1 MQNNS
6 STSAEQTKTNQPA
19 KRTPPTPAQI
29 AAEQKRIAES
39 DATRRAAVLP
49 TAPAS
54 KPVKTSTAVT
64 IPDNRDPVQQ
74 YLDDIAPASIVGR
87 MVKFS
92 KEGQFAVSD
101 DDSVIDDDV
110 DFIALVDQTL
120 IGYIKFNG
128 EGAPPDRAMGL
139 LYDGFVMPPR
149 SSLPDL
155 DQAKWEIGL
164 DGRPADPWQHH
175 VYLVLQRAD
184 TGELFTFVTSSVTGR
199 RAIGTLLRH
208 YDRMQRTNPD
218 QYPVIRLKIGGFQ
231 HKDDRVGWVK
241 VPVLA
246 VVGRQAKDDAARPDT
261 SPAADMNDSL
271 PF

>member
-1 MQNNS
+1 MRQAATRIPTAEQIRAQQKADAEKA
-6 STSAEQTKTNQPA
+6 TSAIKTA
-19 KRTPPTPAQI
+19 
-29 AAEQKRIAES
+29 
-39 DATRRAAVLP
+39 LP
-49 TAPAS
+49 TALTNGGA
-54 KPVKTSTAVT
+54 TLAV
-64 IPDNRDPVQQ
+64 PDKRTELQR
-74 YLDDIAPASIVGR
+74 YLDEIAPASIVGR

-92 KEGQFAVSD
+92 KEGQFVVSD
-101 DDSVIDDDV
+101 DDSVIDEDV

-120 IGYIKFNG
+120 IGWIKFNG
-128 EGAPPDRAMGL
+128 EGAPPDRTMGL
-139 LYDGFVMPPR
+139 LYDGFVMPAR

-208 YDRMQRTNPD
+208 YDRMQRTHPD
-218 QYPVIRLKIGGFQ
+218 QYPVVRLKIGGFQ

-246 VVGRQAKDDAARPDT
+246 VVGRHAKDDAAKPDT
-261 SPAADMNDSL
+261 SLAADMNDSL
-271 PF
+271 PL

>member
-1 MQNNS
+1 MATRIPTTEQIRAQQKADAEKA
-6 STSAEQTKTNQPA
+6 TSAIKVA
-19 KRTPPTPAQI
+19 
-29 AAEQKRIAES
+29 
-39 DATRRAAVLP
+39 LP
-49 TAPAS
+49 TAPTNSGAALS
-54 KPVKTSTAVT
+54 A
-64 IPDNRDPVQQ
+64 PDKRTDVQR
-74 YLDDIAPASIVGR
+74 YLDEIAPASIVGR

-92 KEGQFAVSD
+92 KEGQFVVSD

-120 IGYIKFNG
+120 IGWIKFNG
-128 EGAPPDRAMGL
+128 EGAPPDRRMGL
-139 LYDGFVMPPR
+139 LYDGFVMPAR
-149 SSLPDL
+149 SSLGDL

-175 VYLVLQRAD
+175 VYSVLQRAD
-184 TGELFTFVTSSVTGR
+184 TGELFTLVTSSVTGR

-208 YDRMQRTNPD
+208 YDRMQRTHPD

-231 HKDDRVGWVK
+231 HKDERVGWVK

-246 VVGRQAKDDAARPDT
+246 VVGRHAKDDAAKPDT
-261 SPAADMNDSL
+261 SLAADMDDSL

>member
-1 MQNNS
+1 MATRIPTTEQIRAQQKADAEKA
-6 STSAEQTKTNQPA
+6 TSANK
-19 KRTPPTPAQI
+19 
-29 AAEQKRIAES
+29 AA
-39 DATRRAAVLP
+39 LP
-49 TAPAS
+49 TAPTNGGAAL
-54 KPVKTSTAVT
+54 AV
-64 IPDNRDPVQQ
+64 PDKRTDVQR
-74 YLDDIAPASIVGR
+74 YLDEIAPASIVGR

-92 KEGQFAVSD
+92 KGGEFVVSD
-101 DDSVIDDDV
+101 DDSVVDEDV
-110 DFIALVDQTL
+110 DFVALVDQTL
-120 IGYIKFNG
+120 IGWIKFNG

-139 LYDGFVMPPR
+139 LYDGFAMPAR

-208 YDRMQRTNPD
+208 YDRMQRTHPD

-246 VVGRQAKDDAARPDT
+246 VVGRHAKDNAAKPDT
-261 SPAADMNDSL
+261 SLAVDMNDSL